1 MAKFPEAMARVFK
14 NMYICMKCNA
24 RNRGNTGKVP
34 TICRKCGSTGLRLK
48 KKGKVTKA

>member
-1 MAKFPEAMARVFK
+1 MAKFPEAMNRMFL

-24 RNRGNTGKVP
+24 RNRGSTNKKP
-34 TICRKCGSTGLRLK
+34 TLCRKCGSTSLRLK